1 MKLHHPKKGRIAM
14 KSTGVVRPI
23 DALGRL
29 VLPIEIRN
37 VLGIKSRDPLE
48 IFTDGDKIIL
58 KKYQP
63 TCIFCEETQ
72 EIVPF
77 GDKLICRN
85 CIKRLKE
92 EL

>member
-1 MKLHHPKKGRIAM
+1 M
-14 KSTGVVRPI
+14 KSTGVIRPI

-63 TCIFCEETQ
+63 ACVFCGSSSD
-72 EIVPF
+72 VVSF
-77 GDKLICRN
+77 GEKLVCRD
-85 CIKRLKE
+85 CMQKLKD
-92 EL
+92 L

>member
-1 MKLHHPKKGRIAM
+1 M

-63 TCIFCEETQ
+63 TCIFCEETK
-72 EIVPF
+72 EVVSF
-77 GDKLICRN
+77 GDKLVCRE
-85 CIKRLKE
+85 CVSKLKE
-92 EL
+92 ML

>member
-1 MKLHHPKKGRIAM
+1 M
-14 KSTGVVRPI
+14 KSTGVTRPI
-23 DALGRL
+23 DTLGRL

-63 TCIFCEETQ
+63 TCIFCEGAEDT
-72 EIVPF
+72 VAF
-77 GDKLICRN
+77 GEKLICRS
-85 CIKRLKE
+85 CLQKLKE
-92 EL
+92 L